1 MEKFVAI
8 FIALLLIFGYGTGGL
23 PDGDFGMPDEPE
35 VEEEQVTGRQSRDIR
50 EEDGIYRE
58 FHGQI
63 AGNASIDLETENGNI
78 YVRFEEQIAG
88 TASVNLTARR
98 GDIYV
103 HFGDEVTGNASVNI
117 NAPNGRV
124 IFANQSSTIQDY
136 ISRGNLDVSAGIEID
151 YITGPIF

>member
-35 VEEEQVTGRQSRDIR
+35 VEEEQITGGQTRDVR
-50 EEDGIYRE
+50 EDEDIYRE
-58 FHGQI
+58 FQRQI
-63 AGNASIDLETENGNI
+63 AGNATVDLETEDGDI

-88 TASVNLTARR
+88 TATVNLTARR

-103 HFGDEVTGNASVNI
+103 HFADDLTGNASVNI

-124 IFANQSSTIQDY
+124 IFANQSSTIEEY